1 MKKNIFVF
9 FIIISFL
16 FLNFSVKADIPHF
29 LDFKYVLNNS
39 DAGKKAQNFLQN
51 KLTKGLENLK
61 KKEKEIQDNEKKIIQ
76 QKKVLSTE
84 DYKKRVNELRSSV
97 SKLQKERNN
106 LLETVSKQRTSA
118 RNELLKALNPIIKDY
133 MNEKKIRM
141 VIDKKSLLLADQNLD
156 ITKEITSRLNKKLK
170 SIKFK

>member
-1 MKKNIFVF
+1 MKTYKLFI
-9 FIIISFL
+9 FIIIFFL
-16 FLNFSVKADIPHF
+16 SINLSVKADIPHF

-39 DAGKKAQNFLQN
+39 EAGKKAQNFLQN

-61 KKEKEIQDNEKKIIQ
+61 KKEKKIKNNEKKIIQ
-76 QKKVLSTE
+76 QKKVLSAE
-84 DYKKRVNELRSSV
+84 DYKKKVNELRSSV

-141 VIDKKSLLLADQNLD
+141 VIDKKSLLLADENLD

-170 SIKFK
+170 SIKLK